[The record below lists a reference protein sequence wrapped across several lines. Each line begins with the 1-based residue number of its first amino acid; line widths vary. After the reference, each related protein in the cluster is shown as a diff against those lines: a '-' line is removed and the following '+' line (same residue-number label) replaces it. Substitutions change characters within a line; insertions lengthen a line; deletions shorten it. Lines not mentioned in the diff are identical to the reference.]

1 MKSTASINGMAIAIV
16 ALGIGLVGCGSTS
29 GSNNSSNKTST
40 TTTIGKTSTTTTTAK
55 TQAKVAPRTTAPG
68 PNPTIASYIQQNG
81 ITDTP
86 VHRGDPGAPAI
97 NLPIPDGWADA
108 GPDTPATAYWAIV
121 DNGPEAAKYTP
132 SIVATVSKLVGNVD
146 QQKLLDLAPGEL
158 KNLPGFKPMGDGST
172 TILGRF
178 SGLPIGRDLGARR
191 PDKGGRAENRRNPP
205 ASDAVYLLRLNAD
218 CLDDQIGQALDR
230 DDHHRRTDD
239 DHRVSI
245 FRLRGSPLFRGDEQ
259 VLPAHDAVAEVL
271 LGECNELGV
280 ESGSEHRIVAD
291 GAVGVDRRAVMVFEV
306 VVHSVGAVEAVDRLA
321 FPAER

>member
-1 MKSTASINGMAIAIV
+1 VKRTAAINGVAIAIV

-29 GSNNSSNKTST
+29 GSNNASNKTST
-40 TTTIGKTSTTTTTAK
+40 TTTIGKTTTTTTGK

-68 PNPTIASYIQQNG
+68 PNPTISSYIQQNG

-172 TILGRF
+172 STLAGFPAYQLG
-178 SGLPIGRDLGARR
+178 GTWVQDGQTKAVAQKTVVIA
-191 PDKGGRAENRRNPP
+191 

-218 CLDDQIGQALDR
+218 CLEDQIGQALPA
-230 DDHHRRTDD
+230 T
-239 DHRVSI
+239 I
-245 FRLRGSPLFRGDEQ
+245 TIDEKAKIT
-259 VLPAHDAVAEVL
+259 V
-271 LGECNELGV
+271 
-280 ESGSEHRIVAD
+280 
-291 GAVGVDRRAVMVFEV
+291 
-306 VVHSVGAVEAVDRLA
+306 
-321 FPAER
+321 

>member
-1 MKSTASINGMAIAIV
+1 MKSTAAINGVAITIV

-29 GSNNSSNKTST
+29 SSTNSSNKTST
-40 TTTIGKTSTTTTTAK
+40 TTTSGKTTTTTTAK

-108 GPDTPATAYWAIV
+108 GSDTPATAYWAIV

-172 TILGRF
+172 STLAGFPAYQLG
-178 SGLPIGRDLGARR
+178 GTWVQ
-191 PDKGGRAENRRNPP
+191 GGQTKAVAQKTVVIP

-218 CLDDQIGQALDR
+218 CLEDQIGQALPA
-230 DDHHRRTDD
+230 T
-239 DHRVSI
+239 I
-245 FRLRGSPLFRGDEQ
+245 TIDEQ
-259 VLPAHDAVAEVL
+259 AKITV
-271 LGECNELGV
+271 
-280 ESGSEHRIVAD
+280 
-291 GAVGVDRRAVMVFEV
+291 
-306 VVHSVGAVEAVDRLA
+306 
-321 FPAER
+321 